1 MAQPRLCRSSQ
12 MVHPNHR
19 PTRSFFGR
27 IKNRDAKASHV
38 LAFKG
43 GSERHKFSWGFRR
56 RACQRRL
63 ARLLAAPRLICC
75 LYVRHEP
82 ASHHSAAYSLSLFFL
97 LLRFLDYWHHF
108 PLRSPPRNTPA
119 PHLAI
124 RSFASQVAHVFRSR
138 ALMLAAAQ
146 HPLLFGFGLVPPLH
160 RAVVGWDWSLVIGH
174 HTLLY
179 TTTHHG
185 SRSRLTTR
193 HFTRAFNEGRAP
205 SANVS
210 WARQRVSSCR

>member
-1 MAQPRLCRSSQ
+1 MWLGPEGFSSVLLIVWCIGTVGSNGCIGSGAGQWSRLTRGGETCRHSRHSRPSQ

-160 RAVVGWDWSLVIGH
+160 RAVVGWNW
-174 HTLLY
+174 
-179 TTTHHG
+179 
-185 SRSRLTTR
+185 
-193 HFTRAFNEGRAP
+193 
-205 SANVS
+205 
-210 WARQRVSSCR
+210 